1 MCLQAGKVRF
11 GGVVPCR
18 LPDER
23 ILPDPETFS
32 AVCSDAGEKS
42 LSAKYAFCSSHHY
55 IIPHPRAG
63 DNTLSNKTFGH
74 KTKIT
79 LPLPSVLFYILLFLY
94 DRSVLTAITFACAGA
109 HELGHMA
116 AARLCGVG
124 ITGMT
129 LYPFGADIRLDS
141 PLRSYR
147 KDFFISSAGIAVN
160 LALAAIS
167 RAIPAGEVGRALIY
181 VNLTLAAA
189 NIVPIDGLD
198 GGGMLRAGMSLVF
211 SPVAAARVLRFTSF
225 AGLLIMW
232 GASVYIFFVKNGNPS
247 LFVISCTLFA
257 CLYLKP
263 APR

>member
-1 MCLQAGKVRF
+1 MFAGRKGQVWRSRAVRIAGRTDSARPGNVF
-11 GGVVPCR
+11 SCVLRCR
-18 LPDER
+18 RE
-23 ILPDPETFS
+23 ISVGKT
-32 AVCSDAGEKS
+32 
-42 LSAKYAFCSSHHY
+42 KYAFCSSHHY

-94 DRSVLTAITFACAGA
+94 DRSFLTAITFACAGA

-147 KDFFISSAGIAVN
+147 KDFFISS
-160 LALAAIS
+160 
-167 RAIPAGEVGRALIY
+167 
-181 VNLTLAAA
+181 
-189 NIVPIDGLD
+189 
-198 GGGMLRAGMSLVF
+198 GGNCGKSCACRQY
-211 SPVAAARVLRFTSF
+211 PVQYPPERSDAR
-225 AGLLIMW
+225 
-232 GASVYIFFVKNGNPS
+232 
-247 LFVISCTLFA
+247 
-257 CLYLKP
+257 
-263 APR
+263 

>member
-1 MCLQAGKVRF
+1 MR
-11 GGVVPCR
+11 CR
-18 LPDER
+18 
-23 ILPDPETFS
+23 
-32 AVCSDAGEKS
+32 
-42 LSAKYAFCSSHHY
+42 
-55 IIPHPRAG
+55 
-63 DNTLSNKTFGH
+63 
-74 KTKIT
+74 
-79 LPLPSVLFYILLFLY
+79 
-94 DRSVLTAITFACAGA
+94 
-109 HELGHMA
+109 
-116 AARLCGVG
+116 

-198 GGGMLRAGMSLVF
+198 GGGMLRAVMSLVF